1 MGGAASTPGPTG
13 AGQNRP
19 AVNAGTLAR
28 IATPVPGGD
37 DRRLFDSARQAL
49 EAEIA
54 NIGAHGAVDGAT
66 RLAYA
71 RQVRAAADELA
82 AQAAAGRIGW
92 RQAAEQ
98 ARGLRDAVMAL
109 MRGRS
114 TPVGRAFAES
124 IKRQSPT
131 LNELIAKYTLKLHGA
146 GADFNAL
153 SAAQREAVYAEVVA
167 AAGRA
172 NPGVTRLMRGA
183 SRAGRGLLVLS
194 LAISVYQV
202 ATAEDKVAAAKQ
214 EAAVTGAGIAGG
226 IAGGALAGL
235 ACGPGAPVCVTL
247 GAFAGGA
254 LAAFGVDLLW

>member
-1 MGGAASTPGPTG
+1 MGGASTTPGPAG
-13 AGQNRP
+13 AGENRP

-28 IATPVPGGD
+28 MATPVPAGN

-54 NIGAHGAVDGAT
+54 NVGTHGAIDGAT

-92 RQAAEQ
+92 REAAEQ
-98 ARGLRDAVMAL
+98 AHGLRHSVMEI

-114 TPVGRAFAES
+114 TPVGRAFAEWLKS
-124 IKRQSPT
+124 EGLT
-131 LNELIAKYTLKLHGA
+131 LNELIARYTVRLHGA

-153 SAAQREAVYAEVVA
+153 SAAQKEAVYAEIVA

-172 NPGVTRLMRGA
+172 NPRVTAWMRGA

-194 LAISVYQV
+194 LALSIYQI
-202 ATAEDKVAAAKQ
+202 ATAENKLEAAKR
-214 EAAVTGAGIAGG
+214 EAAVTGGGIAGG

-235 ACGPGAPVCVTL
+235 ACGPGAPVCVTA
-247 GAFAGGA
+247 GAFVGGA
-254 LAAFGVDLLW
+254 LAAFGIDFFW

>member
-1 MGGAASTPGPTG
+1 MGGAATTPGPAG
-13 AGQNRP
+13 AGENRP
-19 AVNAGTLAR
+19 VVNAGTLAR
-28 IATPVPGGD
+28 IATPAPAGD
-37 DRRLFDSARQAL
+37 DQRLFESARQAL

-54 NIGAHGAVDGAT
+54 NVGAHGAIDGAT

-82 AQAAAGRIGW
+82 AQATAGRIGW

-98 ARGLRDAVMAL
+98 ARGLRDSVMAIT
-109 MRGRS
+109 RGRS

-124 IKRQSPT
+124 IKRQGPT
-131 LNELIAKYTLKLHGA
+131 LNELVARYTLKLHGA

-153 SAAQREAVYAEVVA
+153 TAAQREAIYAEVVA

-172 NPGVTRLMRGA
+172 NPGVTRVMRGA

-202 ATAEDKVAAAKQ
+202 ATAEDKVAAAEQ

-235 ACGPGAPVCVTL
+235 ACGPGAPVCVTI